1 MQRKVY
7 YQPLVFS
14 DKSLTQDERKAL
26 NRVFRSLCNLA
37 QKTLDI
43 TWQTQ
48 VIDYKRKTQI
58 TSLINNQ
65 IVQTVTQLSSPNA
78 KSEYMNGSVQFYLN
92 GLLDF
97 NMQSPVELFN
107 KLSQMCQLQIN

>member
-14 DKSLTQDERKAL
+14 DKSLTQDEQKAL

-65 IVQTVTQLSSPNA
+65 IIQTVAQLSSPNT
-78 KSEYMNGSVQFYLN
+78 KNEYMNGNVQFYLSS
-92 GLLDF
+92 LIDCT
-97 NMQSPVELFN
+97 MQNPVELFN
-107 KLSQMCQLQIN
+107 KVNQMCMQIN